1 MSDYEALVASPIGE
15 GCIID
20 GVSRRCIFEINGG
33 EYEESVPTL
42 FLPTS
47 TAITSASIVE
57 VAGKT
62 YGVVSIKDDSFGER
76 KVILGSVL

>member
-15 GCIID
+15 DCLID
-20 GVSRRCIFEINGG
+20 GVAQRCIFELNGG

-42 FLPTS
+42 FIPT
-47 TAITSASIVE
+47 TTKINSASLVE
-57 VAGKT
+57 VVGQT
-62 YGVVSIKDDSFGER
+62 YGVVSIKDDPFGER